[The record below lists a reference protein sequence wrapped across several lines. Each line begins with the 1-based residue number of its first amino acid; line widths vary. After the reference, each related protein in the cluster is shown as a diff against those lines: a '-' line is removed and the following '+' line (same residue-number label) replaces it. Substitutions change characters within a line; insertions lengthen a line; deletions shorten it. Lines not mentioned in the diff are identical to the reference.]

1 MKAQEMFEQLTLKE
15 KAELL
20 TGKKNWWFEG
30 IPRLGIRDFFV
41 ADGPHGLRAYEDPQ
55 ERNGHPK
62 KRAPATAFPCAAAMG
77 ATFHP
82 ELIVQVGETIG
93 KECNHYGVD
102 VILGP
107 GVDGKRSPL
116 GGRNFEYYSE
126 DPYLS
131 AQMGIAFVKGAQS
144 QGIGTSVKHF
154 VLNEQETARRFISSN
169 TDVRTLR
176 ELYAYPFEQI
186 VKQAQPLTIMGSYN
200 KVNGTYA
207 CENRDLITDLLRK
220 EWGYQGIVISD
231 WGGVQN
237 KRASVEAGL
246 DIEMP
251 ESEWKQS
258 FVEDVLQGK
267 YDLRLIDET
276 VKRILSVY
284 EILLNNKNHLQ
295 PTSFEKNHV
304 IANEVAKEAIVLL
317 KNQDGILPLNP
328 KQNLVIIGPYV
339 HEPRAYGGGSSE
351 LRAYKIDTPQEAFEQ
366 MGSYTYVTQYQEISS
381 YQEAITKADAVLVFT
396 GTTPA
401 IESEGF
407 DRSNLFLPQDQ
418 IECVNAVAKW
428 NQQVIVVN
436 SSGSAVD
443 FTPIDSAMKGLL
455 QSWFLG
461 SASGYALVD
470 ILFGKINPSGKCSE
484 TFPLCLEHT
493 PAYPYF
499 PEHVQ
504 STTYH
509 EGLLSGYRHYDTH
522 HYPVR
527 YPFGF
532 GLSYTTFVILNAKV
546 DRTSIS
552 KKDHFRCSITVK
564 NTGKIPG
571 AEVIQL
577 YVSKP
582 DSEYVQPH
590 KVLRRFE
597 KVFLQPGE
605 ERTVTWRLDASLF
618 ETFIPKANQFL
629 VESGRYVLMIGT
641 DVQTISQQIEM
652 HVSSSD
658 DTSPQM
664 DDGFPAGMIAS
675 HPKYKQQV
683 ETFFKDLR
691 PIHSWEREEPFRRIV
706 YRRAKEYHINVQQV
720 EAFLEQLFK

>member
-1 MKAQEMFEQLTLKE
+1 MKAEDIFNQLTLRE

-30 IPRLGIRDFFV
+30 IPRFGIRDFFV

-55 ERNGHPK
+55 ERDGHPK

-82 ELIVQVGETIG
+82 QLIHQVGETIG

-176 ELYAYPFEQI
+176 ELYAYPFERI
-186 VKQAQPLTIMGSYN
+186 VKEANPLTIMGSYN
-200 KVNGTYA
+200 KINGTYA
-207 CENRDLITDLLRK
+207 CEHYDLITNLLRRD
-220 EWGYQGIVISD
+220 WGYQGIVISD

-237 KRASVEAGL
+237 KQASVEAGL

-251 ESEWKQS
+251 ESEWKQA
-258 FVEDVLQGK
+258 FVEDVLNGR
-267 YDLRLIDET
+267 YDLALIDET
-276 VKRILSVY
+276 VKRILRVY
-284 EILLNNKNHLQ
+284 EILLNNKNHKV
-295 PTSFEKNHV
+295 PTNLEENHL
-304 IANEVAKEAIVLL
+304 IANEVAKEAIILL
-317 KNQDGILPLNP
+317 KNNNAILPLQS
-328 KQNLVIIGPYV
+328 KQTLVIIGPYV
-339 HEPRAYGGGSSE
+339 NEPRAYGGGSSE
-351 LRAYKIDTPQEAFEQ
+351 LRAYKIDTPLEALEKV
-366 MGSYTYVTQYQEISS
+366 GTYTYITKYQDIGLYQEEIK
-381 YQEAITKADAVLVFT
+381 QADAVVIFT
-396 GTTPA
+396 GTTPE

-407 DRSNLFLPQDQ
+407 DRANLSLPQEQ
-418 IECVNAVAKW
+418 IECV
-428 NQQVIVVN
+428 QQVANFNAQVVVVN
-436 SSGSAVD
+436 SSGSAID
-443 FTPIDSAMKGLL
+443 FTPIDHHIKGLI

-470 ILFGKINPSGKCSE
+470 ILFGVINPSGKCSE
-484 TFPLCLEHT
+484 TFPLCIEHT
-493 PAYPYF
+493 PTYPMF
-499 PEHVQ
+499 PERFQ
-504 STTYH
+504 ETTYH
-509 EGLLSGYRHYDTH
+509 EGLLSGYRFYDTH
-522 HYPVR
+522 RYPVR

-532 GLSYTTFVILNAKV
+532 GLSYTTFDLTQASLNKQSIAKGE
-546 DRTSIS
+546 SI
-552 KKDHFRCSITVK
+552 HCSVTIK
-564 NTGKIPG
+564 NTGKMAG

-577 YVSKP
+577 YLSKP
-582 DSEYVQPH
+582 DSAYLQPA
-590 KVLRRFE
+590 KVLRHFE

-605 ERTVTWRLDASLF
+605 EKTVVWEFSTSLF

-629 VESGRYVLMIGT
+629 VESGQYVLQIGT
-641 DVQTISQQIEM
+641 DVQTIFHRLCIQVISN
-652 HVSSSD
+652 D
-658 DTSPQM
+658 DTLPVM
-664 DDGFPAGMIAS
+664 DDGFPAGMIAT
-675 HPKYKQQV
+675 HPKYQAQV
-683 ETFFKDLR
+683 DEFFRNLR

-706 YRRAKEYHINVQQV
+706 LRRAKEYHMEEKVAL
-720 EAFLEQLFK
+720 EFLNQLFQ